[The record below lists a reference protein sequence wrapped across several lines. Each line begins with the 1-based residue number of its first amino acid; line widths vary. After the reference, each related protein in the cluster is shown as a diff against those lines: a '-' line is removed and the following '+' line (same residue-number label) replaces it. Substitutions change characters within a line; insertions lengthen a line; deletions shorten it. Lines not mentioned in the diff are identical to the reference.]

1 MSWGLGFTPIGL
13 AALTV
18 ANALACAAN
27 AQTSDTL
34 LSSALENC
42 DRQAQEQVAQ
52 ASGRKSIA
60 PTDILAWPLLLNDL
74 ATRRQQE
81 ADQPQRLAEIEQQR
95 QQCRLA
101 AENAAAQRAQETHKQ
116 EQEKKEGYQR
126 ISVEAFALDGRDL
139 AAKAAKLSISGAY
152 LGSDSIS
159 FLFSDA
165 RSVILATRY
174 PNLGDQPKVP
184 LLTESATRQFRN
196 RLLECRSN
204 PGTAQIGCPV
214 TVIGRATM
222 CKLQNGFG
230 ATREIPCADVQDG
243 R

>member
-13 AALTV
+13 ATLTV

-27 AQTSDTL
+27 AQTTDTL

-74 ATRRQQE
+74 AIRRQQE
-81 ADQPQRLAEIEQQR
+81 AEQPRRLAEIEQQR

-126 ISVEAFALDGRDL
+126 ISVETFALDGKEL
-139 AAKAAKLSISGAY
+139 ATKAAKLSISGMY
-152 LGSDSIS
+152 LGSESSS

-165 RSVILATRY
+165 RSVILGNQVSEPRRPT
-174 PNLGDQPKVP
+174 K
-184 LLTESATRQFRN
+184 SAIIDR
-196 RLLECRSN
+196 
-204 PGTAQIGCPV
+204 
-214 TVIGRATM
+214 
-222 CKLQNGFG
+222 
-230 ATREIPCADVQDG
+230 
-243 R
+243 

>member
-42 DRQAQEQVAQ
+42 ERQAQEQVAQ

-60 PTDILAWPLLLNDL
+60 PADILAWPLLLNDL

-81 ADQPQRLAEIEQQR
+81 AEQPRRLAEIEQQR

-101 AENAAAQRAQETHKQ
+101 AENAAVQRTQETHKQ
-116 EQEKKEGYQR
+116 EQEKKEGYQH
-126 ISVEAFALDGRDL
+126 ISVEAFALDGKDL
-139 AAKAAKLSISGAY
+139 AAKAAKISISGAY
-152 LGSDSIS
+152 LGSDGIS

-184 LLTESATRQFRN
+184 LLTENASRDFRK
-196 RLLECRSN
+196 RLLSCRTN
-204 PGTAQIGCPV
+204 PSAAQVGCPV
-214 TVIGRATM
+214 VVLGRATM
-222 CKLQNGFG
+222 CTLQNELGG
-230 ATREIPCADVQDG
+230 TRNVPCADVQDG